1 MAGLE
6 GLLDPSA
13 VLPWVKVQSKK
24 QALSELAETLATARG
39 LDGRAVFEAVIER
52 ERLGSTGVGEGVG
65 IPHARIEGLD
75 GPVGGFARLET
86 AVDFDA
92 IDEQPCDLVF
102 MLIAPKDAGA
112 DHLRAL
118 ARISRVFR
126 QASVRDA
133 LRAARTKEAI
143 AEILSDGQKTDAA

>member
-6 GLLDPSA
+6 GLLDPTA
-13 VLPWVKVQSKK
+13 ILPWVKVQSKK
-24 QALSELAETLATARG
+24 QALSELAETLATARN

-65 IPHARIEGLD
+65 IPHARIEGLA
-75 GPVGGFARLET
+75 GPVGGFARLEHP
-86 AVDFDA
+86 VDFDA
-92 IDEQPCDLVF
+92 IDDQPCDLIF

-126 QASVRDA
+126 QASVREA
-133 LRAARTKEAI
+133 LRAARTREAI
-143 AEILSDGQKTDAA
+143 AEILADGRKTDAA